1 VRLQDTDLF
10 RGLAVKD
17 AVSLACCFVE
27 RTCTADQVLFEEG
40 SVGDALLV
48 LLDGVYELTRE
59 GTQGRVHL
67 AYAEPGTLLG
77 QVSLVDPGPRTATLR
92 ALEDGRY
99 AVLDAG
105 TFGKLW
111 YSDGAAAA
119 KIQLTLARVAVA
131 ELRNANRQ
139 LLELL
144 SVPLEQATSPDVQR
158 VLGLVDSLWKAGI
171 YR

>member
-1 VRLQDTDLF
+1 VRLQDTEFF
-10 RGLAVKD
+10 RGLAVKE

-27 RTCTADQVLFEEG
+27 RSVAADEVMFSEG
-40 SVGDALLV
+40 DRADALIV
-48 LLDGVYELTRE
+48 LLDGVFELTRT
-59 GTQGRVHL
+59 GTQGDVHL
-67 AYAEPGTLLG
+67 AYAEAGTLLG
-77 QVSLVDPGPRTATLR
+77 QVALLDPGPRTTTLR
-92 ALEDGRY
+92 VLETGRY
-99 AVLDAG
+99 AVLDGG
-105 TFGKLW
+105 TFEKLW

-119 KIQLTLARVAVA
+119 RIQLKLAQVAVA

-144 SVPLEQATSPDVQR
+144 SEPLETATSPDVQR

>member
-1 VRLQDTDLF
+1 MKLQDTELF
-10 RGLAVKD
+10 RGLEVRE

-27 RTCTADQVLFEEG
+27 RSVEADHVVFRERTA
-40 SVGDALLV
+40 GDALIV
-48 LLDGVYELTRE
+48 VLDGVFELVRE
-59 GTQGRVHL
+59 GSQGPVHL
-67 AYAEPGTLLG
+67 AYVEPGTLLG
-77 QVSLVDPGPRTATLR
+77 HVSLLDPGPRTATLR
-92 ALEDGRY
+92 ALEEGRY
-99 AVLDAG
+99 AELDAG

-119 KIQLTLARVAVA
+119 HLQLKLARVAVA

-144 SVPLEQATSPDVQR
+144 DVPLEDATSPDVQR
-158 VLGLVDSLWKAGI
+158 VIGLVDALWKAGI